1 LEAKR
6 WDATGK
12 GDWTAYEKL
21 LDDDYFGFYVN
32 SSGFAREHKAT
43 TVAAVKRRRYFDAH
57 IRDEV
62 AKRIAKG
69 TAILTYIYSCK
80 VEEAGHV
87 QTYRDHQATQ
97 VWTQRDGSW
106 VLSFSQD
113 FILSGGE

>member
-1 LEAKR
+1 
-6 WDATGK
+6 
-12 GDWTAYEKL
+12 
-21 LDDDYFGFYVN
+21 VN
-32 SSGFAREHKAT
+32 SSGFARAHRAT
-43 TVAAVKRRRYFDAH
+43 NVAAVKRRRYFDAH

-62 AKRIAKG
+62 AKRIGKG
-69 TAILTYIYSCK
+69 TAILTFIYSCK

-113 FILSGGE
+113 FILPGGE